1 MPRKPPKSVYWDM
14 YRKCW
19 KKMRE
24 EGKRNAELLL
34 AVSDCLRTQ
43 SETLQRLKEAWR
55 EDGSRSEGEEATE
68 EDGE

>member
-1 MPRKPPKSVYWDM
+1 MPRKPPKSIYWDM

-34 AVSDCLRTQ
+34 AVSDCLRMQ
-43 SETLQRLKEAWR
+43 SEKLQRLKEAW
-55 EDGSRSEGEEATE
+55 EDEAEGESRSEDE
-68 EDGE
+68 